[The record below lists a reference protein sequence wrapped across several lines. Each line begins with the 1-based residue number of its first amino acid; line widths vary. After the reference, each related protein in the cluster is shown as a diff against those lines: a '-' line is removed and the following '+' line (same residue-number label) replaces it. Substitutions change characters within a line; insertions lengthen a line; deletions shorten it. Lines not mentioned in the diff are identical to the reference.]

1 MFSFKKNSLKGKTK
15 VIRAMTSVL
24 LCATIL
30 LSMLVFLN
38 KSTFEIAAEEP
49 PAQTYSIHSAQ
60 DFIDY
65 SRAYATGNRN
75 KNDVLNVIINEG
87 SVVTDDGFVSL
98 GTSAYPFSGT
108 INVPSAGVDVFHLFD
123 CPLFNYVSTDLRIT
137 GAGAIKIMRE
147 RVSEDPD
154 EGVLTSG
161 SLFANHVVAG
171 TNSASWNII
180 LLPYDGEG
188 NESSSYASVIGDIAA
203 DAEVTINFTNTSDI
217 PVSGSDNAGLIC
229 GTLNAGATL
238 NVNTAGSG
246 ADLSVTS
253 TGGNAG
259 GLVGEMKNGST
270 LKFNSDNNS
279 RVTSVTS
286 SAGYAGG
293 VVGVAD
299 NTTLQYDTGITD
311 YTVSGSVTGT
321 TGAGGIFG
329 SYTNVTNPFTFDM
342 LDTFEITSGMTVS
355 STTNTGGVF
364 GMLENNAASFKFDG
378 NSASESITVSLS
390 SGKYRGGIC
399 GAYKT
404 NALSNTFEV
413 YDTSTNITAATAGTS
428 GVYSAGLIGTLTSSP
443 AYVNIHDVSSTSSS
457 NAVDGGLVG
466 TAGSGGSF
474 IDLTGNVTVSGQFDA
489 GLVADIQQGV
499 LRLSGVYNFGSFL
512 QHNSAS
518 GYLVKERGRALVYA
532 LGDGKG
538 TNGNWTFKRNDN
550 ATIDDIH
557 SWGQVIR
564 MDGTKLT
571 ESNLLTVNMSAHTV
585 TVAAAVPTM
594 TNLTD
599 FAKTALNIKLNTGA
613 GVGALQFTSGN
624 ANLSS
629 TLLSGTLSITNDINL
644 AGTGLTGLA
653 RDNGGNADFSGTFE
667 GNNHTITFATGE
679 NYGLKANGTAL
690 DSNSR
695 QGNIFQHAYN
705 GLFAETSGGATVQN
719 LTLAGEFK
727 TQQTEADMKL
737 GGVSAFAKGGLT
749 IDNVTTVFSVRT
761 NPTVDKN
768 AFFGGA
774 VGIAAG
780 TGLNV
785 SIENS
790 DIGLNITDISATDGT
805 QSIYIGGAIGFLNAD
820 SGAAYP
826 SATNYTSTQAV
837 NFESSDLSLTLNKT
851 GSANRASIFGAAIA
865 GVTNCTYGKDNRQIT
880 FDDVDVDITV
890 TGAKSRDKKLGAIL
904 GTDWYSADVTIDD
917 VRIDSNITA
926 TGSYGDFGG
935 LVRTATGRWDV
946 KKITL
951 NTANFTL
958 PSAAGSTFGFI
969 ANKTTVKDSTGT
981 NGALYLDVDN
991 TGTNYDIAALSF
1003 TGNSPTFTVFDEIVA
1018 DSRFPDN
1025 DIAKNGN
1032 SVISITTSGNIINT
1046 NNSYNTY
1053 LNKTTYGQL
1062 AAAKIN
1068 PNTRYYYNMNYARAN
1083 TATAKYNFFVWSA
1096 KTYAHS
1102 SLSAWFPSSSTFSG
1116 DLDMTGISYYP
1127 VDLTGGVTF
1136 NNATVKLDN
1145 VLMEANVK
1153 YAYSGEA
1160 GTRTTRSNT
1169 NQHYLMHTAIFR
1181 NDPGS
1186 NITITGTSDG
1196 LKLQG
1201 NVPKLSDGFCGF
1213 LIAGMLGNSDTK
1225 NAKLVASKIVFDGA
1239 HIVTDTGADLTTNA
1253 YAPLLINKVGKNFS
1267 LTINAAEQSD
1277 TAYSSYG
1284 TGGKYAASSL
1294 IGDVG
1299 SSTAR
1304 AIYLTFENLKFDG
1317 RSTATSI
1324 GNMDTAYG
1332 TSKSIFSRATI
1343 LNSFLYA
1350 GESSG
1355 SYTYEI
1361 DDDWGTG
1368 TAVHNVTYGKEVTTS
1383 VEFAGRQEKYYGSSY
1398 YTHPTTYQSG
1408 SAYDFSTGF
1417 LPHVY
1422 TAYNLAEYKHEL
1434 AVNVTFNSE
1443 IEGCGKYDDPFI
1455 IDDDEKLPIISRMIN
1470 KQNVGNTVVIHL
1482 PDDLTSYNHTDTG
1495 YTKYTYNFGTSNF
1508 TSSDGGANRSN
1519 DNVRQYLAG
1528 AYYVITKDITLP
1540 GDYIGLGTTDN
1551 DSNKQ
1556 YAFRGVIIGRNITIT
1571 NESPE
1576 PLIHT
1581 SMGSV
1586 VKDITI
1592 DVDVDRGG
1600 SNVIELSSPTGSTAY
1615 SFIGGLQSYGAVMG
1629 QIMGG
1634 DNIID
1639 NIDVTFTDAVF
1650 DISTTNYDRLTPV
1663 GGYVGTLFGGGLIF
1677 RNMTSSNTGL
1687 TAATFDKV
1695 SNSGYLYV
1703 NPIIGRV
1710 INGYAFHETGTYA
1723 VTSTS
1728 IPNGNK
1734 NYTIPDLS
1742 LSAGK
1747 LNVSGTSPYTIT
1759 VPDGQAMYILGAIV
1773 NSGAG
1778 SAAYNET
1785 TEQAYQA
1792 LSGFWQAYRA
1802 YTTTRAG
1809 SGYSTVGTSSGDD
1822 YTTATGDTYSSG
1834 LTKVPYIVS
1843 AYTNKTGSV
1852 YLARCI
1858 TTATGNTVKITGD
1871 CNVAAG
1877 FRGIGCIY
1885 LDNTNVRLSVSKC
1898 GGYNGNTSTARRVTL
1913 HMRFVE
1919 YNHNSVTNCMA
1930 TAGTAGFGL
1939 FNILQMNG
1947 ASSSN
1952 SINNLTMSGS
1962 VYYDILQVASGNQSA
1977 YKFKQSDDGVY
1988 FENVLSVGSVIGYAK
2003 ATKFYLKKVNIDG
2016 LTVEGA
2022 RYTGGLVG
2030 FTGDTVANQCVFDSC
2045 GNGSS
2050 GDGLSVRSGVAAG
2063 GFIGY
2068 VLGVVAVN
2076 TTAAGSPM
2084 TVLVDKI
2091 EVKCLN
2097 TTDGVTEQTTA
2108 NNNKESLKWLV
2119 RTWVFAAGGIVGLI
2133 QPRYVNLT
2141 SVTNYTLKGKK
2152 GNAKHI
2158 FSTSTDSAQLTHAGG
2173 MFGIIKNRNV
2183 TFTNAN
2189 IEDMNIVSS
2198 YSGAIVGSAFT
2209 DKGSTSGD
2217 VMKCVFTNVT
2227 VDGKKNADSKCTI
2240 EGYIAAGG
2248 YVGNLQEAGSGG
2260 GVFEVNNSI
2269 IKNYNIRSTSTT
2281 YVGKQTAGGLMGY
2294 SEPNSGQSTKI
2305 TIQNFSIKDC
2315 DISNSANAV
2324 DKNDTNG
2331 TGGLIGSVL
2340 KTYVL
2345 GYNIHISGTSIT
2357 ATNPYL
2363 RTTTII
2369 GNNRDGGSSGKSYVR
2384 LVGVSAQLTGATTA
2398 ATKSRNVGNS
2408 GTGSSFSEKYG
2419 KYTVSSTTYDGYIVF
2434 ADFGGTE
2441 TNTAFAGI
2449 DDTSVNTDDYTDVA
2463 VADPYVT
2470 ANPVITTGGITLTS
2484 DGVGA
2489 SVPTLPIQSILSD
2502 TATGRY
2508 AYAASYYY
2516 SGTSGVKNFAAFSSY
2531 TGKLSMFRSE
2541 VPSYLGTDFPVLIL
2555 DDTTRENSQKMINSY
2570 LRLLTNTRYNYAAD
2584 TTDVYTVKIYNVAY
2598 DDHFSAK
2605 ATGASLKK
2613 DDGQFYMRNSQFDSG
2628 KTQFSLIDVRFYDPS
2643 DNTKIAYHLY
2653 VPIFVKKVL
2662 SFSFDIALLS
2672 GTSYLDS
2679 LYTSRYGQALIENT
2693 GTPITL
2699 YFKYTY
2705 SRTAAE
2711 WAQAINEGEDV
2722 HRNYQKSLMF
2732 YKANT
2737 NNILQQFPGDT
2748 ILTLVDPSDND
2759 KPYYAKL
2766 SDALSGGNTLNFSA
2780 FKETMTDDGLGGYTF
2795 SGSNFAPQTL
2805 ESLMTLSASSG
2816 AGGTMVPCT
2825 DEYATVVV
2833 GSQGYRLATD
2843 EELADG
2849 GVTKYTISVSAVR
2862 SEPYYLSIYTES
2874 NAIND
2879 ELFHYFL
2886 ITTPT
2891 SFNDAAHPSKIT
2903 DTGAHTLVHLVMGKI
2918 FYHSDLHIETTSSN
2932 GSPMMTPAN
2941 NLIITDLSAEFGLSD
2956 DLDSDIK
2963 PDVQSLIEA
2972 TTVYQSFIVYLNRK
2986 ENLEIRK
2993 EILGNPTAA
3002 GAYSVDYTINQTSD
3016 TATTAYTGGT
3026 INISQNFA
3034 EFVTGNLSSYFASGN
3049 HFEIVSSVTLTYSA
3063 DAIPTQ
3069 FPGRADIPPSD
3080 SNGVSVTGASNIAFQ
3095 QYATTYTKN
3104 TIEASDYLN
3113 KSYYSESDP
3122 GVATLDLNPVGDR
3135 VGDFTPLGINALNND
3150 DATVEDF
3157 DLLAE
3162 LNIAPI
3168 ADKLTTYTDALVS
3181 IQLTE
3186 RQNDGTY
3193 GPALDITQYMTL
3205 DFEGLTAASSDA
3217 TSYYQTIPR
3226 AALTDNGASI
3236 SVPAIHCH
3244 PITGSALEGENF
3256 DYSNYKITVTM
3267 ILLNSGNRIA
3277 ISQASNYVIYTNCKI
3292 IPDFVS

>member
-1 MFSFKKNSLKGKTK
+1 MYHLKGNRHARKTPA
-15 VIRAMTSVL
+15 VRITALVLMFAVTLTSALSVL
-24 LCATIL
+24 PRIGFPVT
-30 LSMLVFLN
+30 
-38 KSTFEIAAEEP
+38 AEEA
-49 PAQTYSIHSAQ
+49 PAQTYTIHTAQ
-60 DFIDY
+60 EFTEY
-65 SRAYATGNRN
+65 SRAYAAGNRN
-75 KNDVLNVIINEG
+75 KNDVINVVINEG
-87 SVVTDDGFVSL
+87 SVVTTDGFVSI
-98 GTSAYPFSGT
+98 GTSENPFSGT
-108 INVPSAGVDVFHLFD
+108 INVPSAGVDIFHLFD
-123 CPLFNYVSTDLRIT
+123 CPLFNYVSTDFNIT
-137 GAGAIKIMRE
+137 GAGTVKIMRE
-147 RVSEDPD
+147 RVSETPD
-154 EGVLTSG
+154 DGVLTSG
-161 SLFANHVVAG
+161 SLFANHVTAG
-171 TNSASWNII
+171 TNPANWSIS
-180 LLPYDGEG
+180 LLAYDGEG
-188 NESSSYASVIGDIAA
+188 NESSAYASLIGDIAA
-203 DAEVTINFTNTSDI
+203 GANVTVVFTNTSAI
-217 PVSGSDNAGLIC
+217 PVSGSAATGLIC
-229 GTLNAGATL
+229 GDLGAGATL
-238 NVNTAGSG
+238 AVTTAGSG
-246 ADLSVTS
+246 AALSVTS
-253 TGGNAG
+253 TGGHAG
-259 GLVGEMKNGST
+259 GIVGNMGTGST
-270 LKFNSDNNS
+270 LKFNTANLS

-293 VVGVAD
+293 IVGNAENITVEYAA
-299 NTTLQYDTGITD
+299 GITD
-311 YTVSGSVTGT
+311 YTVSGSVSGT
-321 TGAGGIFG
+321 TGAGGLFG
-329 SYTNVTNPFTFDM
+329 RYLNTDAAETFDM
-342 LDTFEITSGMTVS
+342 LNTFAVTSGMAVTA
-355 STTNTGGVF
+355 TDYAGGVF
-364 GMLENNAASFKFDG
+364 GMLENNGASFVFDG
-378 NSASESITVSLS
+378 NSAGESITVDLAG
-390 SGKYRGGIC
+390 GKYRGGVC
-399 GAYKT
+399 GGYKT
-404 NALSNTFEV
+404 NALSNTFEIFDV
-413 YDTSTNITAATAGTS
+413 ASNFNATLGSSGT
-428 GVYSAGLIGTLTSSP
+428 YSAGLIGAITSSP
-443 AYVNIHDVSSTSSS
+443 AYVNIHNVTCAASGTP
-457 NAVDGGLVG
+457 NAGLVG
-466 TAGSGGSF
+466 TCGTGGSF
-474 IDLTGNVTVSGQFDA
+474 VDVTGGITVSGTLTA

-499 LRLSGVYNFGSFL
+499 LRLSGVFDLGSFV
-512 QHNSAS
+512 QYDGAS

-532 LGDGKG
+532 LGNGFG
-538 TNGNWTFKRNDN
+538 TVGNWTFKRNDS
-550 ATIDDIH
+550 ATVDDIH
-557 SWGQVIR
+557 SWGEVIR
-564 MDGTKLT
+564 MDGVKLS
-571 ESNLLTVNMSAHTV
+571 EGDLLTVNMTAHTV
-585 TVAAAVPTM
+585 TVAAAQPTM
-594 TNLTD
+594 TTLTD

-613 GVGALQFTSGN
+613 GVGALQFTSGS
-624 ANLSS
+624 ANLSD
-629 TLLSGTLSITNDINL
+629 TLLSGTLTLGGNIALT
-644 AGTGLTGLA
+644 GTGITGLA
-653 RDNGGNADFSGTFE
+653 RDNGGNSDFSGTFE

-690 DSNSR
+690 DSDSR

-705 GLFAETSGGATVQN
+705 GLFAETSGATVQN
-719 LTLAGEFK
+719 LILAGEFK
-727 TQQTEADMKL
+727 TQQSTENMKL
-737 GGVSAFAKGGLT
+737 GGVTAFAKNALT
-749 IDNVTTVFSVRT
+749 LDNVTTAFSVRI
-761 NPTVDKN
+761 NPTADKN
-768 AFFGGA
+768 GFFGGA
-774 VGIAAG
+774 IGIAAG
-780 TGLNV
+780 SGANV
-785 SIENS
+785 SVVNS
-790 DIGLNITDISATDGT
+790 NIGLNLTDVSALASSQT
-805 QSIYIGGAIGFLNAD
+805 IYVGGAIGFLNAGD
-820 SGAAYP
+820 GAAYP
-826 SATNYTSTQAV
+826 TSTNYTSTQTV
-837 NFESSDLSLTLNKT
+837 NFTSSDLSLTYNKT
-851 GSANRASIFGAAIA
+851 GSANRASVFGAAIA
-865 GVTNCTYGKDNRQIT
+865 GVTNCVYGKDKRQIT
-880 FDDVDVDITV
+880 FTDVDVDITA
-890 TGAKSRDKKLGAIL
+890 TGAKALNRKLGAIL
-904 GTDWYSADVTIDD
+904 GTDWYSADVTINDI
-917 VRIDSNITA
+917 RIDSSITA
-926 TGSYGDFGG
+926 TGNAGDFGG

-946 KKITL
+946 QKVTL

-958 PSAAGSTFGFI
+958 PSASGSTFGFI
-969 ANKTTVKDSTGT
+969 ANKTTVKDSSGA
-981 NGALYLDVDN
+981 NGALYLDVNN

-1025 DIAKNGN
+1025 DITNNGN
-1032 SVISITTSGNIINT
+1032 AIISITTSGNLINT
-1046 NNSYNTY
+1046 NGSYNTY
-1053 LNKTTYGQL
+1053 LNKTAYGQL

-1083 TATAKYNFFVWSA
+1083 TATAKYNFFVWSV

-1102 SLSAWFPSSSTFSG
+1102 SLAAWFTSSDTFSG

-1127 VDLTGGVTF
+1127 VDLTSGVTF

-1145 VLMEANVK
+1145 VLMENNVK
-1153 YAYSGEA
+1153 YAYTGEA

-1186 NITITGTSDG
+1186 NITVTGSGAG
-1196 LKLQG
+1196 LTLQG
-1201 NVPKLSDGFCGF
+1201 NVPKLSDNFCGF

-1225 NAKLVASKIVFDGA
+1225 NAKMTASKIVFDGA

-1267 LTINAAEQSD
+1267 LTINAAQQTT
-1277 TAYSSYG
+1277 TAYSAYG
-1284 TGGKYAASSL
+1284 SAGKYAASSL

-1299 SSTAR
+1299 SSAAR

-1317 RSTATSI
+1317 RSSANSI

-1332 TSKSIFSRATI
+1332 TSRSIFSRATI

-1355 SYTYEI
+1355 SYIYEI
-1361 DDDWGTG
+1361 EDDWGTG

-1383 VEFAGRQEKYYGSSY
+1383 VEFAGKQDKYYGSTY
-1398 YTHPTTYQSG
+1398 YTHPTAYQSG

-1434 AVNVTFNSE
+1434 AVNVMFDSE

-1455 IDDDEKLPIISRMIN
+1455 IDDDDKLPIISRIIN

-1482 PDDLTSYNHTDTG
+1482 PSDITNYNHTDTG
-1495 YTKYTYNFGTSNF
+1495 YTKNTYNFGTSNF
-1508 TSSDGGANRSN
+1508 TSSDGGTSRSN
-1519 DNVRQYLAG
+1519 DIVRRYLAG

-1540 GDYIGLGTTDN
+1540 GDYVGLGTTDN

-1571 NESPE
+1571 NQSPD

-1586 VKDITI
+1586 VKNITV
-1592 DVDVDRGG
+1592 DVDVDHGG
-1600 SNVIELSSPTGSTAY
+1600 SNVIDLDSPTGSTAY
-1615 SFIGGLQSYGAVMG
+1615 SFIGGLKSYGAVIG
-1629 QIMGG
+1629 QILGG

-1639 NIDVTFTDAVF
+1639 NTDVTFTDAVF
-1650 DISTTNYDRLTPV
+1650 NISTTNYDRLTPV
-1663 GGYVGTLFGGGLIF
+1663 GGYVGTLFSGGLIF

-1687 TAATFDKV
+1687 TATTFDKI
-1695 SNSGYLYV
+1695 SDAGYIYV

-1723 VTSTS
+1723 VTSAS

-1747 LNVSGTSPYTIT
+1747 LNVSGTGAFTIT
-1759 VPDGQAMYILGAIV
+1759 VPDGQAMYILGALV

-1785 TEQAYQA
+1785 TEQPYQA

-1802 YTTTRAG
+1802 HTTTRAG
-1809 SGYSTVGTSSGDD
+1809 SGYSTVGSSSGAD
-1822 YTTATGDTYSSG
+1822 YTTATGDTYSNG
-1834 LTKVPYIVS
+1834 LTKIPYIIS
-1843 AYTNKTGSV
+1843 AYTNKTGDV

-1877 FRGIGCIY
+1877 FRGIGSIY
-1885 LDNTNVRLSVSKC
+1885 LDSTYLRLSVLKC

-1939 FNILQMNG
+1939 FNILQMSN

-1952 SINNLTMSGS
+1952 SINNLIMSGS
-1962 VYYDILQVASGNQSA
+1962 VFYDILQVASGNQSA

-2003 ATKFYLKKVNIDG
+2003 AIKFYLKMVKIDG

-2030 FTGDTVANQCVFDSC
+2030 FTGDTEGNQCVFDSC

-2119 RTWVFAAGGIVGLI
+2119 NTWVFAAGGIVGLI
-2133 QPRYVNLT
+2133 QPRAVNKT
-2141 SVTNYTLKGKK
+2141 SVTNYTLTGTA
-2152 GNAKHI
+2152 GSAKHV

-2209 DKGSTSGD
+2209 DKGSSSSD

-2248 YVGNLQEAGSGG
+2248 YVGNLQQAGNGG
-2260 GVFEVNNSI
+2260 AVFEVNNSI
-2269 IKNYNIRSTSTT
+2269 IKNYNISSTSTT

-2324 DKNDTNG
+2324 NANDTNG

-2357 ATNPYL
+2357 ATNQYL

-2449 DDTSVNTDDYTDVA
+2449 DDTSVNTDNYTDVA
-2463 VADPYVT
+2463 SAYPYVT
-2470 ANPVITTGGITLTS
+2470 ANPTMAISGATLTG

-2516 SGTSGVKNFAAFSSY
+2516 SGTSGVKNFAAFNSY
-2531 TGKLSMFRSE
+2531 TGKLAMFRSE
-2541 VPSYLGTDFPVLIL
+2541 VPTYLGTDFPVLIL
-2555 DDTTRENSQKMINSY
+2555 DDTTRDNSQKMINSY
-2570 LRLLTNTRYNYAAD
+2570 LRLLTNTRYNFADD
-2584 TTDVYTVKIYNVAY
+2584 TTDVYTVKIYNMEY
-2598 DDHFSAK
+2598 DEHFSAK
-2605 ATGASLKK
+2605 ATGASLKRSDSK
-2613 DDGQFYMRNSQFDSG
+2613 FYMLNSQFDSG
-2628 KTQFSLIDVRFYDPS
+2628 KTQFSLIDVRFLDPN
-2643 DNTKIAYHLY
+2643 DNTKVAYHLY

-2662 SFSFDIALLS
+2662 SYRFDIAQLS
-2672 GTSYLDS
+2672 GTSYLES
-2679 LYTSRYGQALIENT
+2679 LYASRYGQALIENT
-2693 GTPITL
+2693 GMPVTL
-2699 YFKYTY
+2699 SFKYTY
-2705 SRTAAE
+2705 SRTASE
-2711 WAQAINEGEDV
+2711 WASAINAGENV
-2722 HRNYQKSLMF
+2722 NRNYAKSLLF

-2737 NNILQQFPGDT
+2737 NELLMPFPSDT
-2748 ILTLVDPSDND
+2748 ILTLVDQNDGD
-2759 KPYYAKL
+2759 KPYYA
-2766 SDALSGGNTLNFSA
+2766 SAADAMSGNTLNLSA
-2780 FKETMTDDGLGGYTF
+2780 FKETMTADGAGGYTF
-2795 SGSNFAPQTL
+2795 SGNTFTPQPL
-2805 ESLMTLSASSG
+2805 DKLMTLTAT
-2816 AGGTMVPCT
+2816 ADPEGTLVTC
-2825 DEYATVVV
+2825 DAAEATVMV
-2833 GSQGYRLATD
+2833 GTQGYRAATD
-2843 EELADG
+2843 EELAG
-2849 GVTKYTISVSAVR
+2849 NGAKYTVSVSDVSTER
-2862 SEPYYLSIYTES
+2862 YFLTIYTES
-2874 NAIND
+2874 NAVND

-2891 SFNDAAHPSKIT
+2891 SFSDASHPSKIT
-2903 DTGAHTLVHLVMGKI
+2903 DTGAHTMVHLVMGKI
-2918 FYHSDLHIETTSSN
+2918 FHHTAISVTSSSAN
-2932 GSPMMTPAN
+2932 GTPLMSAAN
-2941 NLIITDLSAEFGLSD
+2941 NLLTVDLTAQFGLSD
-2956 DLDSDIK
+2956 DLDNDIR
-2963 PDVQSLIEA
+2963 PDIQSLISA
-2972 TTVYQSFIVYLNRK
+2972 TTVYQSFLVYLNRK
-2986 ENLEIRK
+2986 ENLGLRK
-2993 EILGNPTAA
+2993 EILGSPSAA
-3002 GAYSVDYTINQTSD
+3002 GSYCVDYTLNGSAD
-3016 TATTAYTGGT
+3016 DATTAYSGGEIRVT
-3026 INISQNFA
+3026 QNYA

-3049 HFEIVSSVTLTYSA
+3049 HFEIDSSITLTYSA
-3063 DAIPTQ
+3063 SAIPTQ
-3069 FPGRADIPPSD
+3069 FPGRTDLPPSD
-3080 SNGVSVTGASNIAFQ
+3080 NNGVTVSGASNIAFQ
-3095 QYATTYTKN
+3095 QEATTYSKN
-3104 TIEASDYLN
+3104 TIGADEIPAQ
-3113 KSYYSESDP
+3113 SYYSESAP
-3122 GVATLDLNPVGDR
+3122 EVATLDLNPVGDK
-3135 VGDFTPLGINALNND
+3135 VGDFTPLGINALNNND
-3150 DATVEDF
+3150 STVADF
-3157 DLLAE
+3157 DLLAS
-3162 LNIAPI
+3162 LNTGTI
-3168 ADKLTTYTDALVS
+3168 ADRITGYTEALVTV
-3181 IQLTE
+3181 QLT
-3186 RQNDGTY
+3186 QKLPDGSY
-3193 GPALDITQYMTL
+3193 GAPLDISDYMTI
-3205 DFEGLTAASSDA
+3205 DFEGLTGVSSDA
-3217 TSYYQTIPR
+3217 TSYYRVISR
-3226 AALTDNGASI
+3226 SALTDNPASVD
-3236 SVPAIHCH
+3236 VPVIHCH
-3244 PITGSALEGENF
+3244 VLTGSAFEAAGF
-3256 DYSNYKITVTM
+3256 TYGNYKITVTVALRTDGTK
-3267 ILLNSGNRIA
+3267 IS
-3277 ISQASNYVIYTNCKI
+3277 ISQASNFVVYTNARI
-3292 IPDFVS
+3292 IPRYLIS

>member
-1 MFSFKKNSLKGKTK
+1 MFRFKKNNLKGQKK
-15 VIRAMTSVL
+15 VIKVMTSAL
-24 LCATIL
+24 LCVMML

-38 KSTFEIAAEEP
+38 KSGFRISAEEA
-49 PAQTYSIHSAQ
+49 PAQTYNIHTAQ
-60 DFIDY
+60 DFINY
-65 SRAYATGNRN
+65 SRAYASGDRNR
-75 KNDVLNVIINEG
+75 NDVLNISINEG

-98 GTSAYPFSGT
+98 GTSSAPFSGT
-108 INVPSAGVDVFHLFD
+108 IKVPSAGVDVFHLFD
-123 CPLFNYVSTDLRIT
+123 CPLFDYVSTDFRIT

-147 RVSEDPD
+147 RVNEDPD

-171 TNSASWNII
+171 TNSASWNIV

-188 NESSSYASVIGDIAA
+188 NESSSYKGVIGDIAA
-203 DAEVTINFTNTSDI
+203 NANVTVNFTNTSAI
-217 PVSGSDNAGLIC
+217 PVSSSDNVGLIC

-238 NVNTAGSG
+238 AVTTAGSG

-253 TGGNAG
+253 TGGHAG
-259 GLVGEMKNGST
+259 GLVGEMKSGSI

-279 RVTSVTS
+279 KVTAVTS

-293 VVGVAD
+293 VVGVA
-299 NTTLQYDTGITD
+299 NNITVQYAAGITD
-311 YTVSGSVTGT
+311 YTVSGSVTGS

-364 GMLENNAASFKFDG
+364 GMLENNAASFTFDG
-378 NSASESITVSLS
+378 NSASESITVLLS
-390 SGKYRGGIC
+390 GGKYRGGIC

-404 NALSNTFEV
+404 NALANTFEM
-413 YDTSTNITAATAGTS
+413 YDTATNITAETAGTS

-443 AYVNIHDVSSTSSS
+443 AYVNIHDVSCTSSS
-457 NAVDGGLVG
+457 NAPDGGLVG

-474 IDLTGNVTVSGQFDA
+474 IDVTGNVTVSGQFDA

-499 LRLSGVYNFGSFL
+499 LRLSGVYNFGSFS
-512 QHNSAS
+512 QHSAAS

-538 TNGNWTFKRNDN
+538 TVGNWTFKRNDS
-550 ATIDDIH
+550 ASIDDIH

-571 ESNLLTVNMSAHTV
+571 ESNLVTVDMSAHTV

-594 TNLTD
+594 ANITD

-613 GVGALQFTSGN
+613 GVGALQFTSGS

-629 TLLSGTLSITNDINL
+629 TLLAGTLSITNDIAL
-644 AGTGLTGLA
+644 TGTGLTGLA

-679 NYGLKANGTAL
+679 NYGLKGNGTAL
-690 DSNSR
+690 DANSR

-705 GLFAETSGGATVQN
+705 GLFAETSGATVQN
-719 LTLAGEFK
+719 LTLSGEFK
-727 TQQTEADMKL
+727 TQQTDENMKL
-737 GGVSAFAKGGLT
+737 GGVSAFAKNALT
-749 IDNVTTVFSVRT
+749 IDNVTTDFSVRI
-761 NPTVDKN
+761 NPTNDKN

-780 TGLNV
+780 TGVNV

-790 DIGLNITDISATDGT
+790 DIALNITDISTTDGT

-820 SGAAYP
+820 SNAAYP
-826 SATNYTSTQAV
+826 STTNITSTQAV

-851 GSANRASIFGAAIA
+851 GSANRVSVFGAAIA
-865 GVTNCTYGKDNRQIT
+865 GVTNCIYGKDNRQIT

-890 TGAKSRDKKLGAIL
+890 TGAKSRDKRLGAIL

-917 VRIDSNITA
+917 VRIDSDITA
-926 TGSYGDFGG
+926 TGTAGDFGG

-969 ANKTTVKDSTGT
+969 ANKTTVKDSTNT
-981 NGALYLDVDN
+981 SANGALYLDVDN

-1018 DSRFPDN
+1018 DSRYPGN
-1025 DIAKNGN
+1025 DIVSNGN
-1032 SVISITTSGNIINT
+1032 SVISITTSGNVINT

-1096 KTYAHS
+1096 KTYAHT
-1102 SLSAWFPSSSTFSG
+1102 SLSDWFTSSNTFSG

-1127 VDLTGGVTF
+1127 VDLKSSVTF

-1145 VLMEANVK
+1145 VLMEDNVK

-1186 NITITGTSDG
+1186 NITISGSGAG
-1196 LKLQG
+1196 LTLQG
-1201 NVPKLSDGFCGF
+1201 NVPKLSDSFCGF

-1225 NAKLVASKIVFDGA
+1225 NAKLTASKIVFDGA
-1239 HIVTDTGADLTTNA
+1239 HIVTNTGADLTSNA

-1267 LTINAAEQSD
+1267 LTINAAEQST
-1277 TAYSSYG
+1277 TAYSAYNA
-1284 TGGKYAASSL
+1284 GGKYAASSL

-1304 AIYLTFENLKFDG
+1304 AIYLTFSNLKFDG
-1317 RSTATSI
+1317 RSSATSI
-1324 GNMDTAYG
+1324 GNMDTTYG
-1332 TSKSIFSRATI
+1332 TGKSIFSRATI

-1350 GESSG
+1350 GESTG
-1355 SYTYEI
+1355 SYTYGI
-1361 DDDWGTG
+1361 DDDWSNST
-1368 TAVHNVTYGKEVTTS
+1368 TAVHNVTYGEEVTTS
-1383 VEFAGRQEKYYGSSY
+1383 VEFSNRQKKYYGSTY
-1398 YTHPTTYQSG
+1398 YTHPTTYQAASE
-1408 SAYDFSTGF
+1408 YDFSTGF
-1417 LPHVY
+1417 LPYVY

-1455 IDDDEKLPIISRMIN
+1455 IDDDDKLPIISRMIH
-1470 KQNVGNTVVIHL
+1470 KENVGNTVVIHL
-1482 PDDLTSYNHTDTG
+1482 PSDLTSYNHTATG

-1508 TSSDGGANRSN
+1508 TSTDGGANMTN

-1571 NESPE
+1571 NESPD

-1650 DISTTNYDRLTPV
+1650 NITTTYYDRLTPV

-1710 INGYAFHETGTYA
+1710 INGYAFHETGAYA

-1877 FRGIGCIY
+1877 FRGIGSIY
-1885 LDNTNVRLSVSKC
+1885 LDSTYLRLSVLKC

-1913 HMRFVE
+1913 NMRFVE

-1930 TAGTAGFGL
+1930 TAGTAGFGM

-1952 SINNLTMSGS
+1952 SINNLIMSGS
-1962 VYYDILQVASGNQSA
+1962 VYYDVLQVASGLKSE

-2003 ATKFYLKKVNIDG
+2003 ATAYYLKKVQIDG
-2016 LTVEGA
+2016 LQVEGA
-2022 RYTGGLVG
+2022 RYTGGLIG
-2030 FTGDTVANQCVFDSC
+2030 FTGDTNTSTCTLDSC

-2076 TTAAGSPM
+2076 TTTAGVPM

-2119 RTWVFAAGGIVGLI
+2119 NTWTFAAGGIVGLI
-2133 QPRYVNLT
+2133 QPRTMNKT
-2141 SVTNYTLKGKK
+2141 SVTNYTLTGTSSS
-2152 GNAKHI
+2152 AKHV
-2158 FSTSTDSAQLTHAGG
+2158 FSASTDSAQLTHAGG
-2173 MFGIIKNRNV
+2173 MFGIVKNRNV

-2189 IEDMNIVSS
+2189 IEDMNIASA
-2198 YSGAIVGSAFT
+2198 YSGAIVGSGFS
-2209 DKGSTSGD
+2209 DKNDSQKMT
-2217 VMKCVFTNVT
+2217 FIFNNVT
-2227 VDGKKNADSKCTI
+2227 VDGKKNVASKSTI

-2248 YVGNLQEAGSGG
+2248 YVGNLQEAGNGG
-2260 GVFEVNNSI
+2260 GLITVDNSI
-2269 IKNYNIRSTSTT
+2269 IKNYNISSTSTT
-2281 YVGKQTAGGLMGY
+2281 YVGKQTAGGLLGY
-2294 SEPNSGQSTKI
+2294 SEPKSSYNVNVK
-2305 TIQNFSIKDC
+2305 IQNFSIKDC

-2331 TGGLIGSVL
+2331 TGGLIGSML

-2363 RTTTII
+2363 RTTTIV

-2384 LVGVSAQLTGATTA
+2384 LVGVSAQLTGDTTA

-2408 GTGSSFSEKYG
+2408 GTGTSFSEKYG
-2419 KYTVSSTTYDGYIVF
+2419 KYSVSSTAYDGYIVF

-2441 TNTAFAGI
+2441 TNTAFSGI
-2449 DDTSVNTDDYTDVA
+2449 DDTTVNTDDYTNVA
-2463 VADPYVT
+2463 AADPYVT

-2484 DGVGA
+2484 DGVGD
-2489 SVPTLPIQSILSD
+2489 SVATLPIQSILSD

-2516 SGTSGVKNFAAFSSY
+2516 SGTSGVKNYAAFSAY
-2531 TGKLSMFRSE
+2531 TGKLAMYRSE
-2541 VPSYLGTDFPVLIL
+2541 VPTYLGTNFPVLIL

-2570 LRLLTNTRYNYAAD
+2570 LRLLTNTRYNYATD

-2598 DDHFSAK
+2598 DEHFSAK

-2628 KTQFSLIDVRFYDPS
+2628 KNQFSLIDVRFLDPS
-2643 DNTKIAYHLY
+2643 DNTKVAYHLY
-2653 VPIFVKKVL
+2653 VPVFVKKVL

-2679 LYTSRYGQALIENT
+2679 LYTSRYGQALIENV
-2693 GTPITL
+2693 GTPVTL

-2705 SRTAAE
+2705 SRTSAE
-2711 WAQAINEGEDV
+2711 WAQAINDGEDV

-2737 NNILQQFPGDT
+2737 NDVLEQFPGDT
-2748 ILTLVDPSDND
+2748 ILTLVDPSDHD

-2766 SDALSGGNTLNFSA
+2766 SDAFTGGNTLNLSA
-2780 FKETMTDDGLGGYTF
+2780 FKDTMAADGLGGYTF

-2805 ESLMTLSASSG
+2805 DSFMTLSAAS
-2816 AGGTMVPCT
+2816 AADGTMIPCT
-2825 DEYATVVV
+2825 EEYATVMV

-2843 EELADG
+2843 DELANDG
-2849 GVTKYTISVSAVR
+2849 ITKYKISVSAVN

-2886 ITTPT
+2886 ITSPT
-2891 SFNDAAHPSKIT
+2891 SFNDASHPSKIT
-2903 DTGAHTLVHLVMGKI
+2903 DTGAHTMVHLVMGKI
-2918 FYHSDLHIETTSSN
+2918 FYHSDLSIQTNSGT
-2932 GSPMMTPAN
+2932 GSPMMAPSN
-2941 NLIITDLSAEFGLSD
+2941 NQLLIDLAAEFGLSD
-2956 DLDSDIK
+2956 DLGNDIK
-2963 PDVQSLIEA
+2963 PDIQNLISA

-2986 ENLEIRK
+2986 ENDDIRK

-3002 GAYSVDYTINQTSD
+3002 GSYGVDYTIDQSVTG
-3016 TATTAYTGGT
+3016 ATAYSAGT
-3026 INISQNFA
+3026 INLSQNLT
-3034 EFVTGNLSSYFASGN
+3034 EFVTGDLSSYFASGD
-3049 HFEIVSSVTLTYSA
+3049 HFEIVSSVTLTYSS

-3080 SNGVSVTGASNIAFQ
+3080 TNGVTVTGSSNIAFQ
-3095 QYATTYTKN
+3095 QNATTYTKN
-3104 TIEASDYLN
+3104 SIDGVDSLSR
-3113 KSYYSESDP
+3113 SYYSESDP
-3122 GVATLDLNPVGDR
+3122 GVATLDLNPIGDR

-3150 DATVEDF
+3150 DATVADF
-3157 DLLAE
+3157 DLIAD

-3168 ADKLTTYTDALVS
+3168 ADRLAGYTDALVS
-3181 IQLTE
+3181 LQLTKK
-3186 RQNDGTY
+3186 QSDGTY
-3193 GPALDITQYMTL
+3193 SSALDISEYLTV
-3205 DFEGLTAASSDA
+3205 DFEGLSAVSRDA
-3217 TSYYQTIPR
+3217 TSYYKTIAR
-3226 AALTDNGASI
+3226 ASLSDNGAAI
-3236 SVPAIHCH
+3236 SVPTIHCH
-3244 PITGSALEGENF
+3244 VITGSDLETEGF

-3267 ILLNSGNRIA
+3267 VLLNSGNRIA
-3277 ISQASNYVIYTNCKI
+3277 VSQASNYVVYTNCKI

>member
-1 MFSFKKNSLKGKTK
+1 MKQKLAMQVTAIGLLFLAAFS
-15 VIRAMTSVL
+15 
-24 LCATIL
+24 TIIIF
-30 LSMLVFLN
+30 LS
-38 KSTFEIAAEEP
+38 KSGFTVKAEEP
-49 PAQTYSIHSAQ
+49 PAQTYNIHSAQ

-65 SRAYATGNRN
+65 SREYAIGNRN
-75 KNDVLNVIINEG
+75 KNDVLNVSINEG
-87 SVVTDDGFVSL
+87 SVVTDDGFVSI
-98 GTSAYPFSGT
+98 GKSDYPFSGT

-123 CPLFNYVSTDLRIT
+123 CPLFDYVSTDLRIT

-161 SLFANHVVAG
+161 ALFANHVLAG
-171 TNSASWNII
+171 TGSANWSII

-188 NESSSYASVIGDIAA
+188 NESSSYTGLIGDIAA
-203 DAEVTINFTNTSDI
+203 NADVTISFTNTSTI
-217 PVSGSDNAGLIC
+217 PVSSADNAGLIC
-229 GTLNAGATL
+229 GTLNSGATL
-238 NVNTAGSG
+238 AVTTAGSG
-246 ADLSVTS
+246 AALSVTS
-253 TGGNAG
+253 SGGHAG
-259 GLVGEMKNGST
+259 SLVGEMKSGST
-270 LKFNSDNNS
+270 LKFNSQNNS
-279 RVTSVTS
+279 RVETVTS
-286 SAGYAGG
+286 SAGFAGG
-293 VVGVAD
+293 VVGCAE
-299 NTTLQYDTGITD
+299 NITLQYADGITD
-311 YTVSGSVTGT
+311 YTVSGTVTGNN
-321 TGAGGIFG
+321 GAGGIFG
-329 SYTNVTNPFTFDM
+329 KYVNTASPATFDM
-342 LDTFEITSGMTVS
+342 LNTFAIASGMTLS
-355 STTNTGGVF
+355 STTYTGGVF
-364 GMLENNAASFKFDG
+364 GLLENNGASLAFDG
-378 NSASESITVSLS
+378 NSGSENITVTLS
-390 SGKYRGGIC
+390 GGSFRGGIC
-399 GAYKT
+399 GGYQT
-404 NALSNTFEV
+404 SALSNTFEI
-413 YDTSTNITAATAGTS
+413 YDTTVNFTAPTATGSLSGGLVGTFTANPAYANIHNVTCNASGTS
-428 GVYSAGLIGTLTSSP
+428 NAGLI
-443 AYVNIHDVSSTSSS
+443 
-457 NAVDGGLVG
+457 G

-474 IDLTGNVTVSGQFDA
+474 IDLTGNITVSGNLDA
-489 GLVADIQQGV
+489 GIISDAPHGV
-499 LRLSGVYNFGSFL
+499 IRMSGVFDLSGFTQAGTS
-512 QHNSAS
+512 S
-518 GYLVKERGRALVYA
+518 GYLVKDRNRALVYA
-532 LGDGKG
+532 LGDGAG
-538 TNGNWTFKRNDN
+538 TVGNWTFKRNDSC
-550 ATIDDIH
+550 AIDDIH

-564 MDGTKLT
+564 MDGTKLA
-571 ESNLLTVNMSAHTV
+571 ESDLLTVNMTAHTV
-585 TVAAAVPTM
+585 TAAGAVTAM
-594 TNLTD
+594 SDLTD
-599 FAKTALNIKLNTGA
+599 FAKTAINIKLNTGA
-613 GVGALQFTSGN
+613 GVGALQFTSGS

-629 TLLSGTLSITNDINL
+629 TLLSGSLSLTGDIAL
-644 AGTGLTGLA
+644 TGTGITGLA

-667 GNNHTITFATGE
+667 GNNHRITFATGE

-690 DSNSR
+690 DANSR
-695 QGNIFQHAYN
+695 QGNVFQHAYN
-705 GLFAETSGGATVQN
+705 GLFAETSGATVQN
-719 LTLAGEFK
+719 LNLLGEFK
-727 TQQTEADMKL
+727 TQQTDDNMKL
-737 GGVSAFAKGGLT
+737 GGVSAFAKGALT
-749 IDNVTTVFSVRT
+749 IDNVTTAFSVRI
-761 NPTVDKN
+761 NPTNDKN

-780 TGLNV
+780 SGVNV

-790 DIGLNITDISATDGT
+790 NIGLTLTDISTTDGT

-820 SGAAYP
+820 SSANYP
-826 SATNYTSTQAV
+826 STTNYTSTQSV

-851 GSANRASIFGAAIA
+851 GSANRASVFGAAIA
-865 GVTNCTYGKDNRQIT
+865 GVTNCTYVKDNRQIT

-890 TGAKSRDKKLGAIL
+890 TGAKSRDKRLGAIL

-917 VRIDSNITA
+917 VRIDSSITA
-926 TGSYGDFGG
+926 TGSAGDFGG

-951 NTANFTL
+951 NTAAFTL
-958 PSAAGSTFGFI
+958 PTAAGSTFGFI
-969 ANKTTVKDSTGT
+969 ANKTTVKDSNGA

-1018 DSRFPDN
+1018 DSRYPNN
-1025 DIAKNGN
+1025 DIANNGN
-1032 SVISITTSGNIINT
+1032 SVISITTSGNVINT

-1053 LNKTTYGQL
+1053 LNKTAYGQL

-1102 SLSAWFPSSSTFSG
+1102 SLSDWFTSSNTFSG

-1127 VDLTGGVTF
+1127 VDLTSGVTF

-1160 GTRTTRSNT
+1160 GTRSTRSNT

-1201 NVPKLSDGFCGF
+1201 NVPKLSDSFCGF
-1213 LIAGMLGNSDTK
+1213 LVAGTLGNSDTK
-1225 NAKLVASKIVFDGA
+1225 NAKMTASKIFFDGA
-1239 HIVTDTGADLTTNA
+1239 HIVTDTGADLTSNA

-1267 LTINAAEQSD
+1267 ITINSAGQSA
-1277 TAYSSYG
+1277 TAYSSYNA
-1284 TGGKYAASSL
+1284 GGKYAGSSL

-1304 AIYLTFENLKFDG
+1304 AIYLTFNDLKFDS
-1317 RSTATSI
+1317 RSSATSI
-1324 GNMDTAYG
+1324 GNMNTAYG
-1332 TSKSIFSRATI
+1332 TAKSIFSRATI

-1361 DDDWGTG
+1361 DDDWSNST
-1368 TAVHNVTYGKEVTTS
+1368 TAIHNVTYGKEVTTS
-1383 VEFAGRQEKYYGSSY
+1383 VEFNDKQKKYYGSTY
-1398 YTHPTTYQSG
+1398 YTHPTTYQAASE
-1408 SAYDFSTGF
+1408 YDFSTGF
-1417 LPHVY
+1417 LPYVY
-1422 TAYNLAEYKHEL
+1422 TAYNLSEYKHEL

-1443 IEGCGKYDDPFI
+1443 ISGCGKYDDPFI

-1482 PDDLTSYNHTDTG
+1482 PSDLTDFNYTNTG
-1495 YTKYTYNFGTSNF
+1495 YTKYTYNFGTDNF
-1508 TSSDGGANRSN
+1508 TSSDGGTSRSN
-1519 DNVRQYLAG
+1519 NNVRRYLAG

-1540 GDYIGLGTTDN
+1540 GDYVGLGTTDS
-1551 DSNKQ
+1551 DSNKE

-1571 NESPE
+1571 NQSSD

-1581 SMGSV
+1581 SLGSV

-1592 DVDVDRGG
+1592 DVDVDRDG
-1600 SNVIELSSPTGSTAY
+1600 SNVIELASPTGDMAY

-1629 QIMGG
+1629 QILGG

-1639 NIDVTFTDAVF
+1639 NIDVTFTNAVF
-1650 DISTTNYDRLTPV
+1650 NITTTNYDRLTPV

-1687 TAATFDKV
+1687 TSATFDKV
-1695 SNSGYLYV
+1695 SNAGYLYV

-1710 INGYAFHETGTYA
+1710 INGYAFHETTAYA
-1723 VTSTS
+1723 VTSAS

-1747 LNVSGTSPYTIT
+1747 LNVTGTSPFTIT

-1773 NSGAG
+1773 NSGAA
-1778 SAAYNET
+1778 SAAYNDS
-1785 TEQAYQA
+1785 TEQPYQGLSAY
-1792 LSGFWQAYRA
+1792 WQAYRA
-1802 YTTTRAG
+1802 HTTTRAG
-1809 SGYSTVGTSSGDD
+1809 SGYSTVGTSSGAD
-1822 YTTATGDTYSSG
+1822 YTTATDDTYSNG

-1858 TTATGNTVKITGD
+1858 STATGNTVKITSD

-1885 LDNTNVRLSVSKC
+1885 LDSTYNRLSVSKC
-1898 GGYNGNTSTARRVTL
+1898 GGYSGNTSTARRVTL

-1947 ASSSN
+1947 ANSSN
-1952 SINNLTMSGS
+1952 NINNLIMSGS
-1962 VYYDILQVASGNQSA
+1962 VYYDVLQVASGLKSE

-2003 ATKFYLKKVNIDG
+2003 ATPYYLKKVQIDG
-2016 LTVEGA
+2016 LEVEGA
-2022 RYTGGLVG
+2022 RYTGGLIG
-2030 FTGDTVANQCVFDSC
+2030 FTGDTNTSACTLDSC

-2050 GDGLSVRSGVAAG
+2050 GDGLSVKSGVAAG

-2133 QPRYVNLT
+2133 QPRTTNKT
-2141 SVTNYTLKGKK
+2141 SVTNYTLTGVT
-2152 GNAKHI
+2152 GSAKHV

-2209 DKGSTSGD
+2209 DKGSTNSD

-2227 VDGKKNADSKCTI
+2227 VDGKKNAASKCTI

-2248 YVGNLQEAGSGG
+2248 FVGNLQEAGNGG
-2260 GVFEVNNSI
+2260 AVFEVNNSV

-2281 YVGKQTAGGLMGY
+2281 YVGKQTAGGFMGY
-2294 SEPNSGQSTKI
+2294 SEPNSGQNTKI
-2305 TIQNFSIKDC
+2305 TFHNFTVKDC
-2315 DISNSANAV
+2315 DISNASNAV

-2331 TGGLIGSVL
+2331 TGGLIGAML

-2357 ATNPYL
+2357 ATNPYQ

-2369 GNNRDGGSSGKSYVR
+2369 GNNRDGGDNGKSYVR

-2398 ATKSRNVGNS
+2398 DTKSRNVGRSNVS
-2408 GTGSSFSEKYG
+2408 GTFSEKYG
-2419 KYTVSSTTYDGYIVF
+2419 KYSASDEGYIVF

-2449 DDTSVNTDDYTDVA
+2449 DDTTVNTDDYTDVA
-2463 VADPYVT
+2463 AADPYVT
-2470 ANPVITTGGITLTS
+2470 ANPVITTGGITLTG
-2484 DGVGA
+2484 DGVGS

-2508 AYAASYYY
+2508 AYAASAYYTGS
-2516 SGTSGVKNFAAFSSY
+2516 SGDKNYAAFSSY
-2531 TGKLSMFRSE
+2531 TGKLSMFRTE
-2541 VPSYLGTDFPVLIL
+2541 VPEYLGTNFPVLIL
-2555 DDTTRENSQKMINSY
+2555 DDTTRDNSQKMITSY
-2570 LRLLTNTRYNYAAD
+2570 LRLLTNTKYNFATD
-2584 TTDVYTVKIYNVAY
+2584 TTDVYTVKIYNMVY
-2598 DDHFSAK
+2598 NEHFSPS

-2613 DDGQFYMRNSQFDSG
+2613 DDGKFYMLNSQFDSG
-2628 KTQFSLIDVRFYDPS
+2628 KIQFSLIDVRFLDPS
-2643 DNTKIAYHLY
+2643 DNTKVAYHLY
-2653 VPIFVKKVL
+2653 VPVFVKKVL
-2662 SFSFDIALLS
+2662 SFNFNIAQLS
-2672 GTSYLDS
+2672 GTTYLDS
-2679 LYTSRYGQALIENT
+2679 LYTSRYGQALIENI

-2699 YFKYTY
+2699 YFNYTY
-2705 SRTAAE
+2705 SRTTSE
-2711 WAQAINEGEDV
+2711 WQQAINEGENV
-2722 HRNYQKSLMF
+2722 NRNYQKTLLF

-2737 NNILQQFPGDT
+2737 NNILQHFPGDT
-2748 ILTLVDPSDND
+2748 ILTLVDPNDNN
-2759 KPYYAKL
+2759 KPYYANI
-2766 SDALSGGNTLNFSA
+2766 SEAFSGNTLNLGA
-2780 FKETMTDDGLGGYTF
+2780 FKDTMTADGVGGYTF
-2795 SGSNFAPQTL
+2795 SGDSFTPQTL
-2805 ESLMTLSASSG
+2805 GSMMTLSAASNASGTLVTCSNDVATVIVPG
-2816 AGGTMVPCT
+2816 AGGT
-2825 DEYATVVV
+2825 
-2833 GSQGYRLATD
+2833 SQGYRLAT
-2843 EELADG
+2843 EAELEDTTI
-2849 GVTKYTISVSAVR
+2849 TKYKVTVSGTVKT
-2862 SEPYYLSIYTES
+2862 EDYYLSVYTES
-2874 NAIND
+2874 NAVND

-2886 ITTPT
+2886 ITSPT
-2891 SFNDAAHPSKIT
+2891 SFNDALHPSKIS
-2903 DTGAHTLVHLVMGKI
+2903 DTGSHTMVHLVMGKI
-2918 FYHSDLHIETTSSN
+2918 FNHTSLTVTSN
-2932 GSPMMTPAN
+2932 SSSGSPVMTPAN
-2941 NLIITDLSAEFGLSD
+2941 NALIVDFTAQFGLSD
-2956 DLDSDIK
+2956 DLDNDIR
-2963 PDVQSLIEA
+2963 PDIQSLIAA
-2972 TTVYQSFIVYLNRK
+2972 TNVYQSFMLYLNRK
-2986 ENLEIRK
+2986 ENNVIRK
-2993 EILGNPTAA
+2993 EILGTPAAA
-3002 GAYSVDYTINQTSD
+3002 GSYGVDYVINGTADSGTSSYSNAQIRL
-3016 TATTAYTGGT
+3016 T
-3026 INISQNFA
+3026 QNYA
-3034 EFVTGNLSSYFASGN
+3034 EFVTGDLSSYFATGN
-3049 HFEIVSSVTLTYSA
+3049 TFEINSSVSLTYSA

-3069 FPGRADIPPSD
+3069 FPGRSDVPPADG
-3080 SNGVSVTGASNIAFQ
+3080 NGVTVSAASNIAFQ
-3095 QYATTYTKN
+3095 QEATTYTKN
-3104 TIEASDYLN
+3104 TIGADEIPA
-3113 KSYYSESDP
+3113 KTYYSESVP
-3122 GVATLDLNPVGDR
+3122 EVATLDLNPIGDR

-3150 DATVEDF
+3150 NSTVADF
-3157 DLLAE
+3157 DLLAD
-3162 LNIAPI
+3162 LNIGPI
-3168 ADKLTTYTDALVS
+3168 ADRITGYDDVS
-3181 IQLTE
+3181 VTLQLSKK
-3186 RQNDGTY
+3186 QADGTY
-3193 GPALDITQYMTL
+3193 SDPLDISSYMTV
-3205 DFEGLTAASSDA
+3205 DFEGVSGITHDSVTYQQVVSRANVTENAA
-3217 TSYYQTIPR
+3217 IIELP
-3226 AALTDNGASI
+3226 I
-3236 SVPAIHCH
+3236 IHCH
-3244 PITGSALEGENF
+3244 VLTGSALESAGF
-3256 DYSNYKITVTM
+3256 TYGNYRINVTVV
-3267 ILLNSGNRIA
+3267 LRSGGNRIA
-3277 ISQASNYVIYTNCKI
+3277 ISQASNYVIYTNAKI
-3292 IPDFVS
+3292 IPRYVS